1 MTITRRTL
9 TAAAVITAATLALG
23 ACGSSKPKNADATPA
38 PAPEAT
44 TEAPTQTPT
53 ASATASSVAT
63 VPGYRPGEIPPIP
76 LFSLPAIDVFASN
89 ADKAVIDSASSQLAS
104 VEGVT
109 VSPAKCDGSSLIS
122 GSTVF
127 GGDGSAVSSSAG
139 STVVNGGDGSGVITE
154 GSTTITYAGDG
165 SGTYTN
171 MATMLTIT
179 VDADGSGTYTTPSTT
194 FTLDGKG
201 QGTYTDT
208 ASGETITNN
217 GDGTGTHT
225 TRTVTV
231 INNGDGT
238 GSYTSPSL
246 TIINNGDGTAQVNGQ
261 KVTDAPKVDKAAK
274 LGKFPAVESLKPV
287 ESCGTLITLEDGVL
301 FDFGKSEIRS
311 DASQTLKKLADVL
324 NNAKVPAAHIY
335 GHTDS
340 ISDEA
345 FNQQLSEA
353 RANAVSGELKKDG
366 VTATMD
372 ATGYGESK
380 PVAPNENADGSDN
393 PAGRALNRR
402 VEIFIP
408 AF

>member
-1 MTITRRTL
+1 MTTTRRTL

-23 ACGSSKPKNADATPA
+23 ACGSSKPA
-38 PAPEAT
+38 
-44 TEAPTQTPT
+44 TPT
-53 ASATASSVAT
+53 ASPSTEAATAAPTQAPTATASSVPT

-76 LFSLPAIDVFASN
+76 LFTVPATDVFASN

-109 VSPAKCDGSSLIS
+109 VSPAKCDGSALVS

-139 STVVNGGDGSGVITE
+139 GTVVNGGDGSGVITE

-171 MATMLTIT
+171 MTTMLTIT

-208 ASGETITNN
+208 TSGETITNN
-217 GDGTGTHT
+217 GDGSGTHT

-231 INNGDGT
+231 INNGDGS
-238 GSYTSPSL
+238 GSYTGPSL

-261 KVTDAPKVDKAAK
+261 TIKDAPKVDKAAK
-274 LGKFPAVESLKPV
+274 LGAFPPVESLKPV
-287 ESCGTLITLEDGVL
+287 ESCGTVITLEDGVL
-301 FDFGKSEIRS
+301 FDFGKSDIRP
-311 DASQTLKKLADVL
+311 DAAQTLTKLSEVL

-340 ISDEA
+340 VSDEA

-353 RANAVSGELKKDG
+353 RANAVKNDLSKNG

-372 ATGYGESK
+372 ATGFGESK

>member
-9 TAAAVITAATLALG
+9 TAAALITAATLALG
-23 ACGSSKPKNADATPA
+23 ACGSSKPKTTETAA
-38 PAPEAT
+38 PTAEAT
-44 TEAPTQTPT
+44 TDEPTPSPT
-53 ASATASSVAT
+53 ASATASSTPT

-89 ADKAVIDSASSQLAS
+89 ADKAVIDSASSQLSS

-122 GSTVF
+122 GSTIF
-127 GGDGSAVSSSAG
+127 GGDGSAVSSSANG
-139 STVVNGGDGSGVITE
+139 TVVNAGDGSGVITE

-179 VDADGSGTYTTPSTT
+179 VDADGSGTYTTPDTT

-201 QGTYTDT
+201 SGTYTNT
-208 ASGETITNN
+208 SSGETITNDGN
-217 GDGTGTHT
+217 GSGTHT

-238 GSYTSPSL
+238 
-246 TIINNGDGTAQVNGQ
+246 AQVNGH

-380 PVAPNENADGSDN
+380 PVAPNENADGFDN

>member
-9 TAAAVITAATLALG
+9 TAAALITAATLALG
-23 ACGSSKPKNADATPA
+23 ACGSSKPKTTETAA
-38 PAPEAT
+38 PTAEAT
-44 TEAPTQTPT
+44 TDEPTPSPT
-53 ASATASSVAT
+53 ASATASSTPT

-89 ADKAVIDSASSQLAS
+89 ADKAVIDSASSQLSS

-122 GSTVF
+122 GSTIF
-127 GGDGSAVSSSAG
+127 GGDGSAVSSSANG
-139 STVVNGGDGSGVITE
+139 TVVNAGDGSGVITE

-179 VDADGSGTYTTPSTT
+179 VDADGSGTYTTPDTT

-201 QGTYTDT
+201 SGTYTNT
-208 ASGETITNN
+208 SSGE
-217 GDGTGTHT
+217 
-225 TRTVTV
+225 
-231 INNGDGT
+231 
-238 GSYTSPSL
+238 
-246 TIINNGDGTAQVNGQ
+246 TIINNGDGTAQVNGH

-311 DASQTLKKLADVL
+311 DASQTLKKLTDVL

>member
-9 TAAAVITAATLALG
+9 TAAALITAATLALG
-23 ACGSSKPKNADATPA
+23 ACGSSKPKTTETAA
-38 PAPEAT
+38 PTAEAT
-44 TEAPTQTPT
+44 TAEPTQSPT
-53 ASATASSVAT
+53 ASATASSTPT

-89 ADKAVIDSASSQLAS
+89 ADKAVIDSASSQLSS

-122 GSTVF
+122 GSTIF
-127 GGDGSAVSSSAG
+127 GGDGSAVSSSANG
-139 STVVNGGDGSGVITE
+139 TVVNAGDGSGVITE

-179 VDADGSGTYTTPSTT
+179 VDADGSGTYTTPDTT

-201 QGTYTDT
+201 SGTYTNT
-208 ASGETITNN
+208 SSGETITNDGN
-217 GDGTGTHT
+217 GSGTHT

-231 INNGDGT
+231 
-238 GSYTSPSL
+238 
-246 TIINNGDGTAQVNGQ
+246 INNGDGTAQVNGQ

-366 VTATMD
+366 ITATMD